1 MYRSK
6 LLAAI
11 AVLAVLLVLAGC
23 GGKQPSPE
31 PSPSS
36 GVRGIL
42 LFGGGPYVDS
52 SPSPLP
58 GGFGTT
64 ELGRPYHAA
73 TILVQ
78 AKSGANAILRT
89 KPSTDG
95 LFTIALPPGTY
106 VLTPKVPKNGPWPMP
121 TTVVVRPGEFTR
133 ALVYVSGP

>member
-1 MYRSK
+1 MHQSK
-6 LLAAI
+6 LLPAL
-11 AVLAVLLVLAGC
+11 AVMAVLLVLAGC

-42 LFGGGPYVDS
+42 LFSGGPYVAS

-64 ELGRPYHAA
+64 KLGRPYHFA

-78 AKSGANAILRT
+78 AKSGAQAILST
-89 KPSTDG
+89 KPSSDG
-95 LFTIALPPGTY
+95 LFKIALPPGTY
-106 VLTPKVPKNGPWPMP
+106 VLTPKVPKNGPWPTP

-133 ALVYVSGP
+133 AVVYVSGM

>member
-6 LLAAI
+6 LLPAV
-11 AVLAVLLVLAGC
+11 AVLAMLLVLVGC

-42 LFGGGPYVDS
+42 LFGGGPFVDS

-64 ELGRPYHAA
+64 KLGRPYHYA
-73 TILVQ
+73 Q
-78 AKSGANAILRT
+78 
-89 KPSTDG
+89 PS
-95 LFTIALPPGTY
+95 
-106 VLTPKVPKNGPWPMP
+106 WC
-121 TTVVVRPGEFTR
+121 RPSPAR
-133 ALVYVSGP
+133 RRC